1 MKRKNGCGNTV
12 ERITIYKS
20 ECDVTGFDLASN
32 RDEHTNRGE
41 WINSK
46 RKIGYINE
54 LMKNSQLFNGRKLWK
69 CKQLV
74 EKLRHD
80 FICYLYINIWEI
92 LNLVKFLSMLEKLV
106 IKKWQKEIMR
116 KKLFRIFF
124 LSIFWHKFTCYSRH

>member
-92 LNLVKFLSMLEKLV
+92 LNLVKFFIYAWKIGNKKMTERNYEKKALSH
-106 IKKWQKEIMR
+106 
-116 KKLFRIFF
+116 F
-124 LSIFWHKFTCYSRH
+124 LSIYILT